1 MNFRPHWIT
10 VPRQAPCTPPVDAQQ
25 DSGQR
30 RTATRIGPGELAENT
45 LSDRAGSPAEGHP
58 SPSQDAGLDQIQ
70 CGVVRIHSYGQNYSF
85 LTPHQQA
92 PPQQSIGSGVVIPL
106 DRLRSGGQKS
116 YFVVLTCEHTVR
128 GSSEVSVV
136 LPMRGKS
143 EIPARI
149 LSLCQEL
156 DLALLGF
163 ELDHKYTSFVQALPL
178 GDSDQLRQGQPLRAY
193 GFPLGQKSLKV
204 TDGVYS
210 GYQSGFIMHS
220 SPISPG
226 NSGGPLFDENHK
238 VVGINRAIDSRSNAS
253 NVGYAVPISHLGLLL
268 DGAPPLPPQLPPP
281 GPAHVVKRHTL
292 GVSLQATTT
301 ALADLTGCR
310 SACGR
315 QGVRIRFLYNLSPLR
330 SAGVEVG
337 DLLVAVD
344 GQPVDKKGE
353 MAAPWDAQKVSIIE
367 YLERKKNSD
376 QVELQVWQPRTRECI
391 RLRSPLVDVNCHS
404 LRSIYPPHE
413 KIEYETCAG
422 LTVMPLCQN
431 HMTTEQLHMLFVR
444 LTPEQQQRPHL
455 VVTDITAGTRTFQSE
470 IFRGGELLTHVNGQP
485 VETIQEYR
493 AALRR
498 PVRSADNKF
507 YLDLETDQHRRLV
520 LRLETVVEEELK
532 AAKRDL
538 WTVDEE
544 RLVAWGR
551 LLNGQQLAH
560 VDEEDE

>member
-1 MNFRPHWIT
+1 M
-10 VPRQAPCTPPVDAQQ
+10 
-25 DSGQR
+25 
-30 RTATRIGPGELAENT
+30 
-45 LSDRAGSPAEGHP
+45 
-58 SPSQDAGLDQIQ
+58 
-70 CGVVRIHSYGQNYSF
+70 
-85 LTPHQQA
+85 
-92 PPQQSIGSGVVIPL
+92 
-106 DRLRSGGQKS
+106 
-116 YFVVLTCEHTVR
+116 
-128 GSSEVSVV
+128 
-136 LPMRGKS
+136 
-143 EIPARI
+143 
-149 LSLCQEL
+149 
-156 DLALLGF
+156 
-163 ELDHKYTSFVQALPL
+163 
-178 GDSDQLRQGQPLRAY
+178 
-193 GFPLGQKSLKV
+193 
-204 TDGVYS
+204 
-210 GYQSGFIMHS
+210 
-220 SPISPG
+220 
-226 NSGGPLFDENHK
+226 
-238 VVGINRAIDSRSNAS
+238 
-253 NVGYAVPISHLGLLL
+253 
-268 DGAPPLPPQLPPP
+268 
-281 GPAHVVKRHTL
+281 
-292 GVSLQATTT
+292 
-301 ALADLTGCR
+301 
-310 SACGR
+310 
-315 QGVRIRFLYNLSPLR
+315 
-330 SAGVEVG
+330 G

-344 GQPVDKKGE
+344 GRPVDKKGE

-404 LRSIYPPHE
+404 LRCIYPPHE

-455 VVTDITAGTRTFQSE
+455 VVTDVTAGTRAFQSE

-485 VETIQEYR
+485 AKTIQEYR
-493 AALRR
+493 EALRR

-551 LLNGQQLAH
+551 LLNGQQLTH